1 MLDSYFTHL
10 GKSNFELVLSSP
22 TNLSYLSPAQ
32 LTNLRKGN
40 YSGSNENKYKNQIF
54 SLGMTVMEAMILRNS
69 FECYDLNLLKIL
81 EPKIKERAIEMR
93 AHYSQ
98 NLVSLV
104 LDMLTIDE
112 AQRPSIAQILNYPA
126 IKPYINKVSLA
137 GKPGIVSNS
146 LTNSRSGFFKNSA
159 NKFSRSESKPLLPPF
174 RSP

>member
-69 FECYDLNLLKIL
+69 F
-81 EPKIKERAIEMR
+81 
-93 AHYSQ
+93 
-98 NLVSLV
+98 
-104 LDMLTIDE
+104 
-112 AQRPSIAQILNYPA
+112 
-126 IKPYINKVSLA
+126 
-137 GKPGIVSNS
+137 
-146 LTNSRSGFFKNSA
+146 
-159 NKFSRSESKPLLPPF
+159 
-174 RSP
+174 